1 MGYFLVVKILFLL
14 NKHPPYRAV
23 SALVAHQVV
32 VKYVRYSASVECD
45 GGRLSANN
53 GPENNVS
60 LSS

>member
-1 MGYFLVVKILFLL
+1 MGYFLIVNNFIFIF
-14 NKHPPYRAV
+14 PPYRAV